1 MLPEGSFDGRVAMV
15 TGGGTGL
22 GLACSRKLA
31 ALGATIVC
39 SSRDVGHHE
48 VLLAEAKEK
57 GWTVTSRA
65 VDVREPKPVRALVA
79 EIVDLHGSL
88 DILINNAAG
97 NFIRPSL
104 KLAPKGWKT
113 VIDIALNGVFYC
125 SQAAGRVMAEAG
137 RGSIVNIVA
146 PYVDTG
152 MPGVAHSASAK
163 AGVLALTK
171 TLASEWAS
179 LGIRVNAVSPG
190 PFVSRGAAER
200 LWPSEEIEQAI
211 LRSIPAGRF
220 GDTAEVADA
229 VLYLASDYA
238 DFATGCCLTIDG
250 GWRLPGGMVGG
261 EVREVPRRRP
271 DDS

>member
-1 MLPEGSFDGRVAMV
+1 MLAPGTFDGRTVLI

-22 GLACSRKLA
+22 GLECSRKFA
-31 ALGATIVC
+31 TLGATVVC
-39 SSRDVGHHE
+39 ASRSLEHHAT
-48 VLLAEAKEK
+48 LLGEAEEN

-65 VDVREPKPVRALVA
+65 VDVREAKDVRELVA

-88 DILINNAAG
+88 DVLVNNAAG

-104 KLAPKGWKT
+104 KLAPKGWRT

-137 RGSIVNIVA
+137 FGRIVNIVA
-146 PYVDTG
+146 PYAETG

-171 TLASEWAS
+171 TLAAEWAS

-190 PFVSRGAAER
+190 PFKSRGAAER
-200 LWPSEEIEQAI
+200 LWPTEEMEEAV
-211 LRSIPAGRF
+211 RESIPLKRF
-220 GDTAEVADA
+220 GHTDEVADA
-229 VLYLASDYA
+229 VLYLASPGA
-238 DFATGCCLTIDG
+238 DFVNGCCLTIDG
-250 GWRLPGGMVGG
+250 GWRLPAGLTGDAPTD
-261 EVREVPRRRP
+261 RIRRRR
-271 DDS
+271 D